1 MVKKILFILISL
13 VLTVPAGEA
22 SAKALKL
29 GRSSEVSTRVTGAI
43 NKSAPKATISKS
55 CAAHCIACD
64 TTSGICSACAGG
76 YKLVDNK
83 CEYIPTAEDKDTG
96 CLLNCGDGFVY
107 DRPGA
112 KNNGQELVC
121 TKYPKSCGYGC
132 TTGWDIKYLVN
143 GTNYTCQTAIQTE
156 DKKTACEQ
164 YCGVGFGEPRPGA
177 KNGGQEIVCTKY
189 PKSCGYGCTTG
200 WDIDYLVNGT
210 NYTCQTAIQTSGEGD
225 MSDAA
230 CVEHCGKGFAG
241 ARAGAKNG
249 GKEIVCTK
257 YPLSCGY
264 GCTTGWDIDYLVNG
278 TNYTCQTAIQNNT
291 EAECVK
297 NCGAGFGEPRPG
309 DKNGGKEIV
318 CTKYPLS
325 CGYGCTVGWDIQYL
339 VNGTNYTCQTA
350 KQSGKN
356 ADCVR
361 LCGDGFSYDRPGAKN
376 NGQELVCTKYPKS
389 CGYDCTTGWDIQYLV
404 QGTNYTCQTAIQN

>member
-1 MVKKILFILISL
+1 MMKKILFCISVL
-13 VLTVPAGEA
+13 SLTVPAGEA
-22 SAKALKL
+22 EAKAVKL
-29 GRSSEVSTRVTGAI
+29 GRSAEITTRATASIGTGSAKAAI
-43 NKSAPKATISKS
+43 KKFCTP
-55 CAAHCIACD
+55 HCLSCD
-64 TTSGICSACAGG
+64 TTSGICSACEGG

-83 CEYIPTAEDKDTG
+83 CEYVPTAEDKDTG
-96 CLLNCGDGFVY
+96 CLLNCGEGFVY

-121 TKYPKSCGYGC
+121 TKYPRSCGYGC

-143 GTNYTCQTAIQTE
+143 GTNYTCQTARQTG
-156 DKKTACEQ
+156 DD
-164 YCGVGFGEPRPGA
+164 
-177 KNGGQEIVCTKY
+177 N
-189 PKSCGYGCTTG
+189 
-200 WDIDYLVNGT
+200 DD
-210 NYTCQTAIQTSGEGD
+210 GD

-230 CVEHCGKGFAG
+230 CVKHCGQGFAG
-241 ARAGAKNG
+241 ARSGAKNG

-297 NCGAGFGEPRPG
+297 HCGSGFGGPRPG

-325 CGYGCTVGWDIQYL
+325 CGYGCTVGWDIDYL

-350 KQSGKN
+350 RQSGKN

-361 LCGDGFSYDRPGAKN
+361 LCGNGFVYDRPGAKN
-376 NGQELVCTKYPKS
+376 NGQELVCTRYPKS
-389 CGYDCTTGWDIQYLV
+389 CGYGCTVGWDIQYLV

>member
-1 MVKKILFILISL
+1 MMKKVLFCISL
-13 VLTVPAGEA
+13 LALTVWTGQA
-22 SAKALKL
+22 SAKAVKL
-29 GRSSEVSTRVTGAI
+29 GRSAEVSTRATGSI
-43 NKSAPKATISKS
+43 SAVSAKATISKS
-55 CAAHCIACD
+55 CCAHCISCD

-83 CEYIPTAEDKDTG
+83 CEYIPTPIDQDAE
-96 CLLNCGDGFVY
+96 CVRNCGDGFYY

-143 GTNYTCQTAIQTE
+143 GTNYTCQTAIQSSDE
-156 DKKTACEQ
+156 SD
-164 YCGVGFGEPRPGA
+164 P
-177 KNGGQEIVCTKY
+177 
-189 PKSCGYGCTTG
+189 
-200 WDIDYLVNGT
+200 
-210 NYTCQTAIQTSGEGD
+210 

-230 CVEHCGKGFAG
+230 CVKYCGQGFAG
-241 ARAGAKNG
+241 ARSG
-249 GKEIVCTK
+249 
-257 YPLSCGY
+257 L
-264 GCTTGWDIDYLVNG
+264 
-278 TNYTCQTAIQNNT
+278 
-291 EAECVK
+291 
-297 NCGAGFGEPRPG
+297 
-309 DKNGGKEIV
+309 KNGGKEIV

-325 CGYGCTVGWDIQYL
+325 CGYGCTVGWDIDYL
-339 VNGTNYTCQTA
+339 VQGTNYTCQTA
-350 KQSGKN
+350 IQTGKN

-361 LCGDGFSYDRPGAKN
+361 LCGSGFYYDRPGEKN